1 MYPVW
6 ELSLCKKWHLYTH
19 LIFPFTAS
27 IEYFSVT
34 ASVKVSSYLRS
45 PIILLLSLA
54 FAPITKT
61 RASIF
66 LLEPIFWVID
76 HSQSLLVNQSPCLP
90 WNMALKERGQL
101 RVAGCWMEEE
111 SQELL
116 PVCSL
121 LLMTVGFW
129 SHAQVMVIFMIS
141 GKILVSEAFICKG
154 YCYNFPFHK
163 CTVYQFSLK
172 KKYTFIEFYP
182 DIFIL
187 LFQLIKI
194 ILHCNCSVLFT
205 LIWFLSGYNII

>member
-1 MYPVW
+1 MIFI
-6 ELSLCKKWHLYTH
+6 YT
-19 LIFPFTAS
+19 S
-27 IEYFSVT
+27 DFSVT
-34 ASVKVSSYLRS
+34 ASIDVLSSPAYLRS

-76 HSQSLLVNQSPCLP
+76 HSQSFLVNQSPRLP
-90 WNMALKERGQL
+90 WNTALSEWGQL

-121 LLMTVGFW
+121 LLMPVGFW

-141 GKILVSEAFICKG
+141 GKILVSETFACKG
-154 YCYNFPFHK
+154 CCYNFPFHK
-163 CTVYQFSLK
+163 CTVYYFSLK
-172 KKYTFIEFYP
+172 KKYTVIEFYP
-182 DIFIL
+182 DIFII

-205 LIWFLSGYNII
+205 LIWFLSGRNII